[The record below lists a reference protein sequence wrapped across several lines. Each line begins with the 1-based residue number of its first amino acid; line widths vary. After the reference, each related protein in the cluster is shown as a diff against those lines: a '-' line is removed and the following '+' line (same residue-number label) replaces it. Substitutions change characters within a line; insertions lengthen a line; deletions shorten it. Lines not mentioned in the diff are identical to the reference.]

1 MNLMTTIATAL
12 PTAVL
17 GLAASAGEAR
27 ADGWWENCHCR
38 GGSPSAAQVGAGLLL
53 VGFVAYRLARKR
65 RS

>member
-1 MNLMTTIATAL
+1 MPLMTTIATAI
-12 PTAVL
+12 PTPVL
-17 GLAASAGEAR
+17 TL